1 VGEPNWG
8 KILDPRVRDQVR
20 YIWKEFQK
28 AGAARKV
35 GEDGD
40 GGIDIGVVPSG
51 DGIGYMYAEGQ
62 VLVSEKHLKRVQD
75 VLSQPKVKVPDAR
88 DEDAGDAPA
97 EGEDAGD
104 APVKGEDAGDAPAED
119 EDAGGTPAKGEDAGH
134 SPVKPVVPG
143 LVVLNFTQLPD
154 VPERLTVPDALD
166 MIDKALGTGIATPN
180 HVITVAGDVGPCPA
194 TEPEMV
200 SDQIEPY
207 PTVCPGDAGT
217 GISIYIADTGL
228 LWYDHDSPA
237 VPDPTAHPPEV
248 VTNSGHVH
256 PWLKGVRGTLDRLQS
271 VSGTNVIK
279 PYEGHGTFVAGVA
292 RCMAPGADIFVAN
305 AFKVAGSTL
314 ETHLARHLDDALA
327 DGYDLFHLSIT
338 APTRKDLPLKSFEH
352 WRRRLRQYKGVACV
366 VAAGNSGVR
375 VPTWPANFPEMVA
388 VGALAADWRSRALFS
403 NYGPWVDVYAPG
415 RDLVNAF
422 ATGSYTCYVH
432 PYGPHY
438 GQPGQHRQ
446 FYGMAKWSGTS
457 FSTPIVTGLIA
468 ARMSR
473 TGENA
478 QEAAAALLAEA
489 REHAIPGVGPIL
501 LPRCHGH
508 DGPRHPEECCCRGHR
523 HDGCEGRHR
532 HDCC

>member
-1 VGEPNWG
+1 MDEPNWEE
-8 KILDPRVRDQVR
+8 IPDPRIRDQVQ
-20 YIWKEFQK
+20 YIWEQFGKD
-28 AGAARKV
+28 GAAQKMGEARGGSGGV
-35 GEDGD
+35 G
-40 GGIDIGVVPSG
+40 IGVATSEGGGVE
-51 DGIGYMYAEGQ
+51 YMYAEGQ
-62 VLVSEKHLKRVQD
+62 ILVSEKHLGPVQD
-75 VLSQPKVKVPDAR
+75 VLGQDRTRVQDI
-88 DEDAGDAPA
+88 GDA
-97 EGEDAGD
+97 DAGD
-104 APVKGEDAGDAPAED
+104 APVRR
-119 EDAGGTPAKGEDAGH
+119 
-134 SPVKPVVPG
+134 VVPG
-143 LVVLNFTQLPD
+143 LVVLSLPTPLPD
-154 VPERLTVPDALD
+154 TEPLTVPGVLEI
-166 MIDKALGTGIATPN
+166 IDRRLGTGIATPN
-180 HVITVAGDVGPCPA
+180 HVLTVAGDTGPCPA
-194 TEPEMV
+194 TEPEV
-200 SDQIEPY
+200 VYDGIEPY
-207 PTVCPGDAGT
+207 PSVCPGDAGA
-217 GISIYIADTGL
+217 GISIYMADTGL
-228 LWYDHDSPA
+228 LWYPGDSPA
-237 VPDPTAHPPEV
+237 APDPAAHPPEV
-248 VTNSGHVH
+248 VTNSGNAHS
-256 PWLKGVRGTLDRLQS
+256 WLAGVTGTLDRLEDF
-271 VSGTNVIK
+271 SGANVIG

-314 ETHLARHLDDALA
+314 ETHLARHLDAALA
-327 DGYDLFHLSIT
+327 DGYDIFHLSIT

-352 WRRRLRQYKGVACV
+352 WLRRLRQYKGVACV

-375 VPTWPANFPEMVA
+375 VPTWPANFPGMVA

-422 ATGSYTCYVH
+422 ATGTYTCYVD
-432 PYGPHY
+432 PYGPHN
-438 GQPGQHRQ
+438 GQPGQTRE

-508 DGPRHPEECCCRGHR
+508 DEPRHREECCCHERS
-523 HDGCEGRHR
+523 HR